1 MYHRQLKMD
10 NILKKE
16 NYVYFLLSIFIIVGL
31 FTFTDYGIGIEEH
44 FQRKSGFYWLNFL
57 LQSTDFENLKD
68 ITQNKINEINVFT
81 PNLFP
86 IEKLPFYGILF
97 DVPLAF
103 IEVFFNIKEPIN
115 YFYLRHLVVFFTFV
129 SAAFCFYKL
138 ILNRFKNYY
147 VALIGLLV
155 YSLSPRIYGNIFFDG
170 KDLFFLSIFTI
181 NIFFYFK
188 YVDKPSTTRLFLFSL
203 FCALST
209 TTRIIGLFIPL
220 SFFIITLLDSFTK
233 SKLLKNSKL
242 LLIFTFIYIIVLFIH
257 WPYLWIFDF
266 SNWSNFFKPFFFAMN
281 PIVFFNNE
289 YYYSKYLPIYYLPL
303 WILMTTPTI
312 YILLFFN
319 GFYLCFKRSF
329 NRLTDI
335 SDQIKLYV
343 SDFWRGIEE
352 KKDIFILINFLAVML
367 FYFLITP
374 SLLSGWRHFYFIN
387 FFISYYSCFSVYI
400 IFNKILK
407 VKKIKAFALIML
419 SLFFLE
425 ISYKIYLYHPYQSSY
440 FNNLMSDNMKKGFE
454 IDTQSL
460 SRREAINEILKDT
473 KDKKEITIAT
483 ASWTPLEDARSL
495 IPSNLWDKLV
505 FSGTSNKENADY
517 IYTNYYYEINN
528 TKNKKYNIPENFYL
542 YKSLIVDGTRI
553 YSIYKKK
560 D

>member
-1 MYHRQLKMD
+1 MYHTQLKMD

-16 NYVYFLLSIFIIVGL
+16 NYVYFLLTIFIIIGL

-57 LQSTDFENLKD
+57 LQATDFENLKG

-97 DVPLAF
+97 DLPLAF

-115 YFYLRHLVVFFTFV
+115 YFYLRHLVVFFTFTI
-129 SAAFCFYKL
+129 AAFCFYKL

-147 VALIGLLV
+147 VALIGLLI
-155 YSLSPRIYGNIFFDG
+155 YCLSPRIYGNIFFDG

-181 NIFFYFK
+181 NIFFYFR
-188 YVDKPSTTRLFLFSL
+188 YVDKPSAARLFLFSL

-220 SFFIITLLDSFTK
+220 SFFLITLLDSFTK

-242 LLIFTFIYIIVLFIH
+242 LLIFLFIYIIVLFLH
-257 WPYLWIFDF
+257 WPYLWTFDF
-266 SNWSNFFKPFFFAMN
+266 SNWKNFFKPFFFAMN
-281 PIVFFNNE
+281 PIVYFNNE

-303 WILMTTPTI
+303 WIFMTTPAI

-319 GFYLCFKRSF
+319 GFYLCVKRSF

-335 SDQIKLYV
+335 SDQVKLYI

-352 KKDIFILINFLAVML
+352 KKDMFILINFMIIIL
-367 FYFLITP
+367 FYFLINP
-374 SLLSGWRHFYFIN
+374 SLLSGWRHFYFVN

-400 IFNKILK
+400 IFKKILK
-407 VKKIKAFALIML
+407 LKTIKIFALIIL

-425 ISYKIYLYHPYQSSY
+425 ITYKIYLYHPYQSSY
-440 FNNLMSDNMKKGFE
+440 FNNLVSDNMKKGFE

-460 SRREAINEILKDT
+460 SRNEAINEILNDSKH
-473 KDKKEITIAT
+473 KKQITIAT

-528 TKNKKYNIPENFYL
+528 RKNKKYNIPENFYL